1 MLTSLGLGSPGKP
14 EGELRVGFRQGIV
27 RSLGIT
33 FGGAGVVG
41 IAVAV
46 LELAQK
52 EPQRFF
58 DLLSRWGSIWLL
70 GLAAMAFLWDLLR
83 KGLGYV
89 GRLSESVQESAI
101 AMNRIADRDDR
112 EHDRL
117 QTEVAFV
124 GRRMQMLSNEQQE
137 ARDEMRGNHRKVVE
151 MLSNVVKVKGHGD
164 AGD

>member
-1 MLTSLGLGSPGKP
+1 MLTGLGLNSPGKP
-14 EGELRVGFRQGIV
+14 EGELRVGFRKGLV

-33 FGGAGVVG
+33 FGGAGAVG
-41 IAVAV
+41 MAVAV

-58 DLLSRWGSIWLL
+58 DLLSKWGSIWLL
-70 GLAAMAFLWDLLR
+70 GLAAMAFGWDLLR
-83 KGLGYV
+83 KGLEYFGQ
-89 GRLSESVQESAI
+89 LSKSVQDSAV

-117 QTEVAFV
+117 QTEVGFI
-124 GRRMQMLSNEQQE
+124 GRRMQILSNDQQE
-137 ARDEMRGNHRKVVE
+137 ARDEMRDNHRQVVDL
-151 MLSNVVKVKGHGD
+151 LSKMKGHGD